1 MKFIVEIVEA
11 RSTSTCSKGESVLA
25 SMVRSNI
32 KRIPSGCHGGGCG
45 VCKIRILAG
54 QYETGKMNRNVL
66 TIEEEREGFS
76 LACKT
81 FAEEDLEITVVGH
94 MKKFYGNN
102 L

>member
-11 RSTSTCSKGESVLA
+11 GSTSTCSKGESVLA

-54 QYETGKMNRNVL
+54 RYGTGKMNRSVL

-81 FAEEDLEITVVGH
+81 FAKEDLEISVVGQI
-94 MKKFYGNN
+94 KKFYGG
-102 L
+102 LL